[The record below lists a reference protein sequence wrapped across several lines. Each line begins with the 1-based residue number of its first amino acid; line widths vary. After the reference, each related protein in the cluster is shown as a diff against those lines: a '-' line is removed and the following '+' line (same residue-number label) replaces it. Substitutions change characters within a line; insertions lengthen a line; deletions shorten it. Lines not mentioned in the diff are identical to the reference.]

1 MLLELLKLLIFISC
15 RAAATLKDDDEKK
28 NGGPFLN

>member
-28 NGGPFLN
+28 MVVLF